1 MQRPQTD
8 EFFVGYLPQIPPATK
23 RIVRLAVVVLF
34 SLGAVIA
41 LIVASGQRRLGASFF
56 EFGTTREFTGIIR
69 ETPYPFLE
77 VVRPGESNGLPNV
90 SRYVLVGEGKHGA
103 NPVVTGLE
111 GQTVTLK
118 GTLINR
124 DDQTMIEVVAGSVAS
139 KAGAP
144 KQPQTLKE
152 EELGTVTL
160 RGEIVDSKCHLGVMN
175 PGEGKVHRSCAVRCI
190 SGGAPPVLFV
200 RDAFGNSRYLYLV
213 SSEGRAVNREV
224 LETVGEPV
232 EITGRA
238 TRLGNTLFL
247 YTDPRF
253 FRRL

>member
-1 MQRPQTD
+1 MQPTRPD

-23 RIVRLAVVVLF
+23 RIVRLAIVVLF
-34 SLGAVIA
+34 SLGAVAA
-41 LIVASGQRRLGASFF
+41 LIVASGQRRLGANFF
-56 EFGTTREFTGIIR
+56 EFGTPREFTGVIR

-77 VVRPGESNGLPNV
+77 VARPGESNGLPNV

-103 NPVVTGLE
+103 NPVVTGLD

-124 DDQTMIEVVAGSVAS
+124 EDQTMIEVVAGSVVS
-139 KAGAP
+139 KPGVP

-190 SGGAPPVLFV
+190 SGGAPPVFYV
-200 RDAFGNSRYLYLV
+200 RDANGTAYYFYLV
-213 SSEGRAVNREV
+213 SKEGRPVNRDV
-224 LETVGEPV
+224 LDSVGEPI

-247 YTDPRF
+247 YTDPGS
-253 FRRL
+253 FRRF